1 MTLHHEMSFRVF
13 LETHCTIS
21 THLEIKCSNRYMN
34 IFAMPRKLRFFTLAV
49 QTNRKKLFE
58 HKFFLI
64 IMSLRRKNV
73 PLWKGEEV
81 LLSWFLKVHQ
91 KFDLLWHER
100 CQILQKKS
108 FFRRQISQQ
117 STSQPSSGSQV
128 WYLWWQGRY
137 CPFWPRWLWWL
148 PISSKWVCPAAIVT
162 WKMDINHLGREGGA
176 EDGSCHKC
184 DAG

>member
-21 THLEIKCSNRYMN
+21 THLEIKCSY
-34 IFAMPRKLRFFTLAV
+34 ICDAKDVAVFFTLAIPV
-49 QTNRKKLFE
+49 NKKKSYLSTS
-58 HKFFLI
+58 FLI
-64 IMSLRRKNV
+64 IMSLRRKKV

-117 STSQPSSGSQV
+117 STIQPSSGSQV